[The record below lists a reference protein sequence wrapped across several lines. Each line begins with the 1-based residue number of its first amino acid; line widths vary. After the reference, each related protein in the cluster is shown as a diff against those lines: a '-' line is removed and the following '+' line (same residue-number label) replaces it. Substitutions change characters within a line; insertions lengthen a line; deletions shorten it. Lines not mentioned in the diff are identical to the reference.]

1 MGVGPYLIEYQF
13 EHVPQSAVRGQ
24 VLADFLAEHPSLE
37 IELTEVA
44 QQEIVTTKPWVL
56 QFDGSVTYERS
67 GAGLL
72 IQSLTGKVFQ
82 FMICLEFQCTNNQA
96 EYEALVQGLQ
106 LLKERDIDK
115 VSVWG
120 DSMLVIQQVKGEYQC
135 RDPILQQYCTMVQN
149 LSRRFTQIEFY
160 HVYRTDNQQANNLAQ
175 MASGYKDIFDNDQ
188 SFDVIEVQKPAYVRL
203 KSVLNIGVTVQTE
216 DWREP
221 IKQFLADP
229 RPEAD

>member
-1 MGVGPYLIEYQF
+1 MEKLCLALYTAAIKLRHYMDVTTVQVISKVNLVRYLLHRPHLNGRLGKWALALMEYQF

-135 RDPILQQYCTMVQN
+135 KDPIFGAILWGNT
-149 LSRRFTQIEFY
+149 EF
-160 HVYRTDNQQANNLAQ
+160 
-175 MASGYKDIFDNDQ
+175 
-188 SFDVIEVQKPAYVRL
+188 E
-203 KSVLNIGVTVQTE
+203 
-216 DWREP
+216 
-221 IKQFLADP
+221 
-229 RPEAD
+229 

>member
-1 MGVGPYLIEYQF
+1 M
-13 EHVPQSAVRGQ
+13 
-24 VLADFLAEHPSLE
+24 
-37 IELTEVA
+37 
-44 QQEIVTTKPWVL
+44 
-56 QFDGSVTYERS
+56 
-67 GAGLL
+67 
-72 IQSLTGKVFQ
+72 
-82 FMICLEFQCTNNQA
+82 
-96 EYEALVQGLQ
+96 QGLQ

-175 MASGYKDIFDNDQ
+175 MASGYKDILDNDQ

-229 RPEAD
+229 RPEADSKLRRQAVRYVLIDQQLYRRTEDEVFLRCVDTPEAELIMLDVHA